1 MTPNSMPLIAAMQ
14 KNLVFKVPLLSKNGE
29 EYAVMNLLV
38 KITTLKLYALE
49 KDLAK

>member
-1 MTPNSMPLIAAMQ
+1 MPLIASMQ
-14 KNLVFKVPLLSKNGE
+14 KNLVLKVPLLSNHGE

-38 KITTLKLYALE
+38 KITTLKFYALE